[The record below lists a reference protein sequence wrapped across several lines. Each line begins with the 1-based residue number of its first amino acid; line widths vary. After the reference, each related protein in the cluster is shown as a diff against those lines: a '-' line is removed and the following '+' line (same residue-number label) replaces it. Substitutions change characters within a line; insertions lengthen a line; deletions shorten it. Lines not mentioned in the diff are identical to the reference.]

1 MFMTNGPIDQSG
13 QGSTAERRLCNA
25 FGQSS
30 VARGNAALIAR
41 VRPVRAS
48 SLPVPGGS
56 DTAEP
61 AGRSFRGY
69 GADHAQAPGRN
80 STSSAGLCEEQWAN
94 YRSDRHT
101 RVGCVS
107 EYSEK
112 AWLSR
117 AKSTACFRV
126 ALTMCLIACTIQSS
140 PRPTVFWCPFGSVP
154 LAAV

>member
-1 MFMTNGPIDQSG
+1 MTNDPIDQNG
-13 QGSTAERRLCNA
+13 QGSAAERRLRHA
-25 FGQSS
+25 FGQCS

-41 VRPVRAS
+41 VRPVRTAS
-48 SLPVPGGS
+48 LSVHGGS

-80 STSSAGLCEEQWAN
+80 STSTAGLCEEQWTN
-94 YRSDRHT
+94 YRSDRDT
-101 RVGCVS
+101 RVGRVS
-107 EYSEK
+107 EHSEK

-117 AKSTACFRV
+117 AKRAARFRF

-140 PRPTVFWCPFGSVP
+140 PRPTVFWCPFGNVP